1 MQGLWER
8 EGGGGASTGIRDRQR
23 EPRGGRC
30 GGLEDGGGVD
40 YDPEVT
46 LIRGG
51 KHTCTTQQQGHTVRR
66 MDPDLQLSSSWAR
79 EFTSLCVCFL
89 SVRRK
94 R

>member
-1 MQGLWER
+1 MEVGPAQASVTDRENQGE
-8 EGGGGASTGIRDRQR
+8 
-23 EPRGGRC
+23 GRC

-66 MDPDLQLSSSWAR
+66 MDPDLRLSSSWTR
-79 EFTSLCVCFL
+79 EFTSLCLCFL

>member
-1 MQGLWER
+1 MEVGPAQASGTDRENQGE
-8 EGGGGASTGIRDRQR
+8 
-23 EPRGGRC
+23 GRC

-51 KHTCTTQQQGHTVRR
+51 KHTCTTQQQGHMVRR
-66 MDPDLQLSSSWAR
+66 RDPDLQLPSSWAR